1 MQILSF
7 QRVDL
12 REYLPNLLT
21 VFERLEYH
29 QSYRPKRKKTDILK
43 KTAFMRNIDY
53 ARLRYC
59 SLINLLKNEITSTS
73 FCLTKD
79 GFLRNPS
86 RMNVYLKCQS
96 VTNASGRF

>member
-1 MQILSF
+1 
-7 QRVDL
+7 
-12 REYLPNLLT
+12 
-21 VFERLEYH
+21 
-29 QSYRPKRKKTDILK
+29 
-43 KTAFMRNIDY
+43 MRNIDY

-96 VTNASGRF
+96 VTNASGRFQGLRQENASKKNKLKT